1 MLHIPKMPDQA
12 KQSLT
17 QIAPW
22 LPTVLLAVFGY
33 LFQDIQDGYKE
44 KLAAYDT
51 SQREI
56 LRTVTGNK
64 QSLIS
69 IKTKQDAGRIEW
81 DMREG
86 RVLTMIEKLTGSV
99 EKNAE
104 KINKLNERIVALEK
118 QMSANRKEWERRATE
133 FNEKIKK

>member
-1 MLHIPKMPDQA
+1 MLHIPEMPEQA

-22 LPTVLLAVFGY
+22 LPTVLLAVFGFM
-33 LFQDIQDGYKE
+33 FQDIQAVYKE
-44 KLAAYDT
+44 KMASYDV

-56 LRTVTGNK
+56 LGTVTDIR

-86 RVLTMIEKLTGSV
+86 RVLTMLEKLTGSV
-99 EKNAE
+99 EKNDE

-118 QMSANRKEWERRATE
+118 QMSANRQEWERRATE
-133 FNEKIKK
+133 FKRQD

>member
-1 MLHIPKMPDQA
+1 MLHIPKMPEQA

-22 LPTVLLAVFGY
+22 LPTVLLAVFGFM
-33 LFQDIQDGYKE
+33 FQDIQAVYKE
-44 KLAAYDT
+44 KMASYDV

-56 LRTVTGNK
+56 LGTVTDIR
-64 QSLIS
+64 QSLIT

-86 RVLTMIEKLTGSV
+86 RVLTMLEKLTGSV
-99 EKNAE
+99 EKNDE

-133 FNEKIKK
+133 FNDKLK

>member
-1 MLHIPKMPDQA
+1 MLHIPKMPEQA

-22 LPTVLLAVFGY
+22 LPTVLLAVFGFM
-33 LFQDIQDGYKE
+33 FQDIQAVYKE
-44 KLAAYDT
+44 KMASYDV

-56 LRTVTGNK
+56 LGTVTDNR
-64 QSLIS
+64 QSLIT

-86 RVLTMIEKLTGSV
+86 RVLTMLEKLTGSV

-118 QMSANRKEWERRATE
+118 QMKSDRQEWERRATE
-133 FNEKIKK
+133 FKRQD